1 MALGTGSWGYELFVV
16 TTWDGYTRQFQSL
29 SEERNLK
36 FTGTFWE
43 SKMDR
48 RAFLSRSA
56 SVTFGATL
64 VSAPGLMLGDRT
76 FSHAQSPPVP
86 NNNLM
91 DSKLMDTDAR
101 ALRSLAQT
109 YFDGAYEMDADKF
122 ASIFHPSSSVTKVG
136 DDGNVS
142 VTPIATWL
150 AAVRN
155 LKAPKQQGLERH
167 DQILSIDVDGELA
180 LVKLKLQIP
189 PRYFTDLLSCLKVN
203 GTWKIA
209 QKVMTSKT

>member
-1 MALGTGSWGYELFVV
+1 MLSNMASFISRLVLGLGNKRL
-16 TTWDGYTRQFQSL
+16 
-29 SEERNLK
+29 
-36 FTGTFWE
+36 WE

-56 SVTFGATL
+56 SVASGATL
-64 VSAPGLMLGDRT
+64 VSVFGLMLGDRT

-101 ALRSLAQT
+101 ALRALAQT

-122 ASIFHPSSSVTKVG
+122 ASIFYPSSSVTKVG

-155 LKAPKQQGLERH
+155 LKSPKQQGLERN
-167 DQILSIDVDGELA
+167 DQILSIDVEGELA
-180 LVKLKLQIP
+180 LVKLKLQIL
-189 PRYFTDLLSCLKVN
+189 PRYVTDILSCLKIN